1 MKRII
6 SMACTFMLLGSVM
19 AQTELELKKKELEAA
34 EAQLKAAQ
42 TSVET
47 LKKSIEKLT
56 PDPAWKTGGFGAL
69 NFNQVGFSNWAAGG
83 QDAISATFLGNAF
96 ANYKKDKLSWDNNL
110 DITYGLLKNKG
121 QEFRK
126 NEDKIDLF
134 SKVGHR
140 ATEHANWAFLVNYK
154 TQFQPGYDFNNPD
167 EKRPVISR
175 FMAPAFLLASLG
187 IDYKPTDYLSLYI
200 SPATGKYTFV
210 MDDSIAAANLYI
222 PATSPN
228 NRFRAEFGALF
239 TGIFQK
245 NVHKNVHIKS
255 KLDLFNNFTDLNE
268 PNRKN
273 MDVNWENNISIKLGK
288 YMGASIITHMIYDND
303 IDIEYDPENKPGVKG
318 PRLQFKRVFGA
329 GLSYKF

>member
-1 MKRII
+1 MCCLALYLPEVVIAQ
-6 SMACTFMLLGSVM
+6 SELL
-19 AQTELELKKKELEAA
+19 LKLKELEAA
-34 EAQLKAAQ
+34 ENQLKSAQ
-42 TSVET
+42 SAVDD

-56 PDPAWKTGGFGAL
+56 PVPVWKIGGFAAL

-83 QDAISATFLGNAF
+83 QDAISTTFLGNAY
-96 ANYKKDKLSWDNNL
+96 ANYKKDKISWDNNL

-134 SKVGHR
+134 SKVGLK
-140 ATEHANWAFLVNYK
+140 ASDKMNWAYLVNYK
-154 TQFQPGYDFNNPD
+154 TQFQAGYDFNNPD
-167 EKRPVISR
+167 ENRPVISR
-175 FMAPAFLLASLG
+175 FMAPAFLLISLG
-187 IDYKPTDYLSLYI
+187 IDYKPFDYLSLYI

-245 NVHKNVHIKS
+245 NVHKNVNIKS
-255 KLDLFNNFTDLNE
+255 KLDLFNNFTDLNR

-273 MDVNWENNISIKLGK
+273 VDVNWENNISIKLGK

-303 IDIEYDPENKPGVKG
+303 IAIEYDPENKPGVKG

>member
-1 MKRII
+1 MNKFL
-6 SMACTFMLLGSVM
+6 TFSLLVLFSNGIM
-19 AQTELELKKKELEAA
+19 AQTELEQKKKELEAA

-42 TSVET
+42 AAVDA
-47 LKKSIEKLT
+47 LKKSVDKLT
-56 PDPAWKTGGFGAL
+56 PVPVWKTGGFGAL

-83 QDAISATFLGNAF
+83 QDAISTTFLGNAY
-96 ANYKKDKLSWDNNL
+96 ANYKKNKLSWDNNL

-121 QEFRK
+121 ETFRK

-134 SKVGHR
+134 SKVGLK
-140 ATEHANWAFLVNYK
+140 ATEKANWAFLVNYK
-154 TQFQPGYDFNNPD
+154 SQFAPGYDFNNPD

-187 IDYKPTDYLSLYI
+187 IDYKPFEYLSLYI

-210 MDDSIAAANLYI
+210 LDDSIAAANLYI

-245 NVHKNVHIKS
+245 NVHKNVNVKS
-255 KLDLFNNFTDLNE
+255 KLDLFNNFTDINQ

-273 MDVNWENNISIKLGK
+273 IDVNWENNISIKLGK

-303 IDIEYDPENKPGVKG
+303 IAIEYDPENKPGVKG